1 MFFVKEIKYV
11 GFIINKNGTRLN
23 PHKIDAINELPEP
36 KDLKQLQSF
45 LGGINYYSKFIPN
58 MSEIALPL
66 YCLLEKDTEWKW
78 TKTEQLSFENLK
90 QVLLTAPVLTIFDQN
105 LPLKLDCNASQY
117 DLGAVLSVYPDKSER
132 PIAYVSMTLN
142 KHELNY
148 SQIDKEGVS
157 IIFALRKFSQ
167 YILGNH
173 FILTTDNRAI
183 KKLFDS
189 TTEISPIAAGC
200 LVRWS
205 LIITQYDYELKFRS
219 TKEHYNADMLSRL
232 LTSVKSE
239 LPVDNMIYNLQIDTL
254 PVTSTEIRTETLKDK
269 TLVNILST
277 FYHIFK
283 VVNGQIRLVTI

>member
-105 LPLKLDCNASQY
+105 LPLKLDSDASQY
-117 DLGAVLSVYPDKSER
+117 GLEVVLSHVYPDKSER
-132 PIAYVSMTLN
+132 PIAYANRTLN
-142 KHELNY
+142 EHELNY
-148 SQIDKEGVS
+148 SQIDKEEAS
-157 IIFALRKFSQ
+157 IIFSLKKFSQ
-167 YILGNH
+167 YLLGNH
-173 FILTTDNRAI
+173 FILTTDNKTI
-183 KKLFDS
+183 KKY
-189 TTEISPIAAGC
+189 
-200 LVRWS
+200 
-205 LIITQYDYELKFRS
+205 LIQKLK
-219 TKEHYNADMLSRL
+219 
-232 LTSVKSE
+232 
-239 LPVDNMIYNLQIDTL
+239 
-254 PVTSTEIRTETLKDK
+254 
-269 TLVNILST
+269 
-277 FYHIFK
+277 
-283 VVNGQIRLVTI
+283 